1 MMYDLIPANNR
12 KSFYGKAKVLIKEDV
27 KYLISYNSLI
37 LSLDKNNRIH
47 RHFGEPISNTTCT
60 HIKSFI
66 KSELGI
72 DYNKKKFLK
81 LPYEKKEMQICM

>member
-1 MMYDLIPANNR
+1 MIYDLVPVNNQ
-12 KSFYGKAKVLIKEDV
+12 KSFYGKARVLVKEDV
-27 KYLISYNSLI
+27 KYLISYSSLI
-37 LSLDKNNRIH
+37 LSLDKNNEIH
-47 RHFGEPISNTTCT
+47 RHFEEPISSTTCK

-81 LPYEKKEMQICM
+81 LPYEEKEI